1 MSLWILGFY
10 GSIFGAYVL
19 YCCIQRNLTTILY
32 IMGKTEAYSIIAYR
46 YIASFLKSKKS
57 VKKLDY
63 YSNNNVDI
71 KFNEIKD
78 SLTQCRVNNI
88 SSDSD
93 TCKYKFMLI
102 EISLKGKDKISVSL
116 ENKDENFTA
125 YVSNNKIDKYFW
137 KWYLSTFY
145 KEIIDIS
152 ENDIE
157 YTINIMDNKYKLVKI
172 DQNDT
177 IWFKKFNYEIITP
190 TNNNKVFKPIENR
203 RTHMKRNNYNGD
215 GWSADEDTILT
226 CPNLADPSDITK
238 NPNTYY
244 KCNN

>member
-1 MSLWILGFY
+1 MSYWILGFY
-10 GSIFGAYVL
+10 GSIFTAYLVY
-19 YCCIQRNLTTILY
+19 YCVQRNLTTILY
-32 IMGKTEAYSIIAYR
+32 IMGKTEAYGIIMYR
-46 YIASFLKSKKS
+46 YIASFFKSKNS
-57 VKKLDY
+57 VKKLDHY
-63 YSNNNVDI
+63 NTDNVDI
-71 KFNEIKD
+71 KFNEIQD

-102 EISLKGKDKISVSL
+102 EITLKGKDKISVSL
-116 ENKDENFTA
+116 ENKDKNFTV
-125 YVSNNKIDKYFW
+125 YVSNNKIDKHFW
-137 KWYLSTFY
+137 KWYLTTFY
-145 KEIIDIS
+145 KNIVDMS

-177 IWFKKFNYEIITP
+177 IWFKKFNYEIIRQDSR
-190 TNNNKVFKPIENR
+190 NKTFSSIENK

-215 GWSADEDTILT
+215 GWSADEDTLLT
-226 CPNLADPSDITK
+226 CPNLADSSDISK
-238 NPNTYY
+238 NPNSYY